1 VSSELH
7 CLLTS
12 TGYGPRLHTVRIL
25 DKSAMISEVV
35 CVALSAS
42 NKESFLTGY
51 DCIRLHI
58 RAVTEG

>member
-1 VSSELH
+1 MLSELH

-12 TGYGPRLHTVRIL
+12 TGYGPRLHIVHIF
-25 DKSAMISEVV
+25 DKSAMIREVV

-51 DCIRLHI
+51 DCIRLYI
-58 RAVTEG
+58 STVIEI